1 MTWTAIAV
9 MGLATWAIRWSFLGL
24 IGNRRLPD
32 GLRRHL
38 RYTGVAVMPGLVAPL
53 VLTPAEG
60 GVEVAALAGCAAALA
75 VGVWRR
81 DVMWAVAAGAAA
93 YAAAAVL

>member
-1 MTWTAIAV
+1 MTWWAIGV

-24 IGNRRLPD
+24 IGDRPLPD
-32 GLRRHL
+32 WLRRHL

-53 VLTPAEG
+53 VLTPAG
-60 GVEVAALAGCAAALA
+60 GAVEAAALAGCAAALA

-81 DVMWAVAAGAAA
+81 DVMWAVGAGAAA
-93 YAAAAVL
+93 YAAAALL